1 MDTDVSKTK
10 DQKKV
15 YEFPHYIAK
24 SQNGWGVDMEGTE
37 AVDGS
42 SIDHAG
48 IIGLPMINFTIEA
61 AGIKKARV
69 CNKRGKWLDY
79 KNGYDINNPLG
90 DDTGIT
96 GIEIVGAG
104 YIVAV
109 HVKGGSWLHTIKT
122 SDVEGEMILGANRLI
137 DAIWIDKI

>member
-1 MDTDVSKTK
+1 MNTDRQNKT
-10 DQKKV
+10 
-15 YEFPHYIAK
+15 YEAPHYISK

-37 AVDGS
+37 AIDGS
-42 SIDHAG
+42 LIDHAG

-61 AGIKKARV
+61 KDIKKARV
-69 CNKRGKWLDY
+69 RNKRGKWLDY
-79 KNGYDINNPLG
+79 KNFYDINNPLG

-104 YIVAV
+104 YIASV
-109 HVKGGSWLHTIKT
+109 HVKGGSWLRSVVT
-122 SDVEGEMILGANRLI
+122 SDAEGEVILGSNLPI